1 MISKEDAKKVAEEL
15 NTLLGLIPPLDPSEK
30 PEILTEQLKEA
41 AELIVPEDPLS
52 PLAMEVVQAI
62 QSGEV
67 ISDSESVSER
77 QEVSESDE
85 QEVSESEEQEEK
97 GEVKQP
103 VAKTKKAKSKA
114 QMSEEQIAVVPSP
127 LSAGVEKLT
136 GKTPFGYKVNSAGG
150 RIDLLF
156 LQGGE
161 WTVDELAAASKAT
174 RARTVHH
181 IYALRKK
188 QKIAKVGKKDGKAV
202 YKAI

>member
-77 QEVSESDE
+77 